1 MPPVRLLAS
10 LLALAML
17 ASCSP
22 RYSLHE
28 VVAPGFEVEDEAYV
42 RTEAGLTFAYDF
54 WGSEGVPFV
63 AIYNETAD
71 TAYVHLTRSTV
82 RTHAGSFSLAEVLSG
97 GFGDARAIRDAY
109 PRLVVQRRPLRL
121 ALLPGQWTEFYGAP
135 QVDGPSFVG
144 YGGRRRRSS
153 STYAYEV
160 VGARGAPA
168 TVAHDFS
175 DYVTERLRRR
185 GFETAT
191 RATPRPNVYYL
202 DRDPHR
208 IATALEFGTGL
219 VNLVWIL

>member
-1 MPPVRLLAS
+1 MPPVRLLAC
-10 LLALAML
+10 LVALAAL

-28 VVAPGFEVEDEAYV
+28 VVAPGFAVEEEAYV
-42 RTEAGLTFAYDF
+42 RSEAGLTFAYDF

-63 AIYNETAD
+63 AVYNETAD
-71 TAYVHLTRSTV
+71 TLHVDLARSTV
-82 RTHAGSFSLAEVLSG
+82 RTHAGEFSLAEVLSG
-97 GFGDARAIRDAY
+97 GFGGARAVQEAY
-109 PRLVVQRRPLRL
+109 PRLVVRRRPLSL
-121 ALLPGQWTEFYGAP
+121 ALLPGQWSEFYGVP

-144 YGGRRRRSS
+144 YGGNRRRSS
-153 STYAYEV
+153 SSYAYEV
-160 VGARGAPA
+160 VDA
-168 TVAHDFS
+168 TGERRTVSHDFD

-191 RATPRPNVYYL
+191 RSTPRPNLYYL

-208 IATALEFGTGL
+208 IANALEFGTGL